1 MSKLNFKKIRNIIL
15 QWEILLFRK
24 YEIPTFLILLL
35 FISNMIIFVM
45 FGYFIKDNINKS
57 HNSKINKIIFEIIDF
72 PSDVKLVIKS
82 LLNKEI
88 LYPNV
93 LINNFNNLNY
103 FYKDGK
109 IQDGAINDKGYLL
122 LSSFSNQTNVC
133 NVSLIRISDQSV
145 VHEWDNDFNMLK
157 GHFNIDN
164 IHRFRMLHP
173 LLFDNGDLL
182 YSNTD
187 NPLIMI
193 DKYSSLKWIK
203 KEQYHHSKELD
214 SDGNIWACGIM
225 NGKDSLSN
233 FSKIFNFR
241 DDALVKISSEGNI
254 IFKKSIATILYEND
268 FLPTLAANFGIDP
281 VHLNDIQ
288 PALMD
293 GEFWKKDDL
302 LISLR
307 NRNMVLLYRPKTNK
321 IIWHKIGPWLNQ
333 HDVDFISTH
342 EISIF
347 GNDIILYSENN
358 NPDYDFISDHN
369 NIYIYDFYNDSTYT
383 PYKDILL
390 ESKVAT
396 PFEGLH
402 NILPNNN
409 VFIEE
414 TGNGRLLLLSNDSII
429 WEFTN
434 RLDDDYLY
442 VLNWSRYIDEESIP
456 KMFKKI

>member
-1 MSKLNFKKIRNIIL
+1 MAKQYKKRLKNISIR
-15 QWEILLFRK
+15 WELLLFRK
-24 YEIPTFLILLL
+24 YKIPTFVILLML
-35 FISNMIIFVM
+35 ISNLIIFVI
-45 FGYFIKDNINKS
+45 FGYYLKENIYKVHDS
-57 HNSKINKIIFEIIDF
+57 IISKTIFRLIDF
-72 PSDVKLVIKS
+72 PSDVKLVIKA

-88 LYPNV
+88 LYPNI
-93 LINNFNNLNY
+93 LDNKYKNLNS
-103 FYKDGK
+103 FYRDGK
-109 IQDGAINDKGYLL
+109 IQDGTLNDKGYLL
-122 LSSFSNQTNVC
+122 LSSFSDQTNVGS
-133 NVSLIRISDQSV
+133 VSLIRISDQSI
-145 VHEWDNDFNMLK
+145 VHEWENDFDVLK

-193 DKYSSLKWIK
+193 DKYSSLKWVIK
-203 KEQYHHSKELD
+203 DQYHHSKEFD
-214 SDGNIWACGIM
+214 SDGNIWVCGIM
-225 NGKDSLSN
+225 NVRDSLSD
-233 FSKIFNFR
+233 FSNKFRFR
-241 DDALVKISSEGNI
+241 DDALVKISPAGKI

-268 FLPTLAANFGIDP
+268 FLPTLAMHFGLDP

-288 PALMD
+288 PALLD

-307 NRNMVLLYRPKTNK
+307 NRNMVLLYRPRTNK

-342 EISIF
+342 EISVF
-347 GNDIILYSENN
+347 GNDIILYSES
-358 NPDYDFISDHN
+358 DYDFISDHN
-369 NIYIYDFYNDSTYT
+369 NIYVYNFYNDSTYT

-442 VLNWSRYIDEESIP
+442 VLNWSRYIDEGSIP
-456 KMFKKI
+456 KMFKNL